1 VIGLWRRYAGRLDAL
16 SLRERVMVFACV
28 MVAVLALGY
37 TLVIEPELIKQKRLA
52 AAMLQKHSEMKGFE
66 AQLAQLVGGAAQ
78 EAHRGERER
87 LARLRGELSAL
98 DVRIST
104 EERRFTAPSQMRAV
118 VEGLLARTRGVALVE
133 MKTLAAETIAPAGK
147 PGAKPASGARLV
159 YRHGMELTVSGSY
172 LELLGYARELEKLPS
187 QLYWGSLE
195 LDAAAYPRVSM
206 KLTLYTLSLDPA
218 WLSV

>member
-1 VIGLWRRYAGRLDAL
+1 MIALWRRHAARLDAL
-16 SLRERVMVFACV
+16 SLRERVLVFACV

-37 TLVIEPELIKQKRLA
+37 TLAIEPELVKQKRLA

-66 AQLAQLVGGAAQ
+66 AQLAQLVGGGAQ
-78 EAHRGERER
+78 EAHRSERER
-87 LARLRGELSAL
+87 LTRLRGELSAL
-98 DVRIST
+98 EVRIST
-104 EERRFTAPSQMRAV
+104 EERRFTAPSQMRSV
-118 VEGLLARTRGVALVE
+118 VEGLLARTRGVALVQ
-133 MKTLAAETIAPAGK
+133 MKTLVAETIAPAGK
-147 PGAKPASGARLV
+147 PAAKPASGARLV